1 MKNKFIIK
9 VPYHYIA
16 SALQNRQRSSSTKN
30 VIGVSP
36 EPYLDLI
43 SNPFDKRQWNYL
55 SFGPSYIRVNQSAI
69 RPKCQQETEIKNQHK
84 DIYSKVENNLTGY
97 PHLIPRNNTIFKQY
111 SDHLLDYLN
120 QSYFTPLSY
129 KDQLISHEQ
138 AQILGSIR
146 RIIQNRNLI
155 LFPDT
160 NAFIES
166 SCNPFNEILDKVI
179 QLLNTLRGKD
189 LIRKWQY
196 EQMMP
201 DRTTYKILRPIF
213 DAKSNDTTIIDGAS
227 LITELSK
234 YNKKG
239 LLKSTTLFCTFDIRN
254 LYTILPQEE
263 TLDTLMAFLH
273 AHGYR
278 KVKGISIDTIK
289 RLASIILQDNVFA
302 YGKKIYKQ
310 TTGGAMGSSLTLTLA
325 NIFMSNWQ
333 KNIVEEQTKTGE
345 FYGRYIDDIF
355 MTWNRSEEELRK
367 LLDDVN
373 TWHPNIKLDYKI
385 SNSLPFLD
393 VQLTNNNG
401 ILSTCVYH
409 KPSAE
414 PYVTPFISDHPRHV
428 FSNIIKNF
436 IERATRYSS
445 TFEAFNCE
453 RRYIKLMLLYNGY
466 PSTFIENEFHKYF
479 SEYISKS
486 PFLPLID
493 DEQKYFLMRK
503 QILGQPTPRQTQVA
517 LSAAL
522 ADIDNDPLDDDERQQ
537 PNPDPK
543 KSEENI
549 SNINEKF
556 FTHFTYEKRFK
567 TWKRDMHQVY
577 QDTFKDTPAMY
588 KKLMVGNRIRRQTH
602 NELIRKRPKKPLLQ
616 NKTIIKSSQTCSY
629 MWDPVFE
636 LSSSNQP
643 MCPVPTDAVIF
654 YSTVRKGGYWTLN
667 SGSTQGGTMIWI
679 HGNRF
684 AQNGFN
690 SVPSIINTNTVQLVD
705 GYSVY
710 DCEMHNDKITNTQ
723 LTCYAPILSEGYYQI
738 RVYVNGYL
746 IPLYQYYDSR
756 QASFTPML
764 SHTPIIT
771 SITPQSGT
779 PQSLIELAGSFKT
792 ACYSRDVD
800 GCAQDNN
807 PLISRIYVGGHLCNV
822 IDPISGATYTTAND
836 TALICFFEDNEVGL
850 FNITM
855 LVTNEYGRSLARSN
869 LYRIS
874 ADENLYMF
882 QSYAVISSVTP
893 NTGSTQ
899 GGTMLN
905 INGNYFSTSTRYPL
919 VVKVGNQ
926 PCTILSSTT
935 TTIQCQTP
943 VAPSSSQNQ
952 YQGGRGLQ
960 MYSTSGYTTQ
970 STLSSS
976 NPPTQTGTPTRTD
989 DALYVSNSSSAETVW
1004 LIGFVRVPKTATF
1017 TFILD
1022 TNGAAALF
1030 LSTNDDP
1037 TNKVLIASATNNH
1050 SPDILLNNN
1059 TNYYI
1064 FCVGSRSNGYLRLGI
1079 QARMHETTL
1088 TATTS
1093 SLVFN
1098 EIQRIAIATIV
1109 TPEQQQITYTVSP
1122 TNGTSEVQSL
1132 QVDNSIFQIG
1142 FRGVYTGRV

>member
-1 MKNKFIIK
+1 MDNNSIINRNNNDINKHINYRQPMYLTRSSFILYQILNKTLNYSIK
-9 VPYHYIA
+9 KKDEKQFINDQFYTMAKTNDFDLCKQYVMNYIENNKRQLNHCQFELAKQEEKFQTCPMIELSFEQIEQRLKELVDRERKYLSKRNNHKLIKFKDDISEKQRLTTVSTTSPMNNQENEYINRLITIREKQAEIWKEQLIIIQEAKYQWLNYFLNIYEVKIQEYEQQYQNEFIQLESLFSNNNDKTMLNNIKEHINNRINRLKKDIYDKMA
-16 SALQNRQRSSSTKN
+16 SFRKIILQNRQRSSSTKN
-30 VIGVSP
+30 VI
-36 EPYLDLI
+36 
-43 SNPFDKRQWNYL
+43 
-55 SFGPSYIRVNQSAI
+55 GPSYIRVNQSAI

-160 NAFIES
+160 NAFIEL

-201 DRTTYKILRPIF
+201 DRTTCKLAHLYFNPKTHKDGIPVRPIQSTIHASATKISKFLDKILRPIF

-234 YNKKG
+234 YNKKD

-373 TWHPNIKLDYKI
+373 AWHPNIKLDYKI

-436 IERATRYSS
+436 IGRATRYSS

-486 PFLPLID
+486 QFLPLID
-493 DEQKYFLMRK
+493 DEQKYFLLRK
-503 QILGQPTPRQTQVA
+503 QILSQLTPRQTQVA

-522 ADIDNDPLDDDERQQ
+522 ADFDNDPPDDDEKQQ

-543 KSEENI
+543 KSEEKN
-549 SNINEKF
+549 
-556 FTHFTYEKRFK
+556 
-567 TWKRDMHQVY
+567 
-577 QDTFKDTPAMY
+577 
-588 KKLMVGNRIRRQTH
+588 
-602 NELIRKRPKKPLLQ
+602 
-616 NKTIIKSSQTCSY
+616 
-629 MWDPVFE
+629 
-636 LSSSNQP
+636 
-643 MCPVPTDAVIF
+643 
-654 YSTVRKGGYWTLN
+654 
-667 SGSTQGGTMIWI
+667 
-679 HGNRF
+679 
-684 AQNGFN
+684 
-690 SVPSIINTNTVQLVD
+690 
-705 GYSVY
+705 
-710 DCEMHNDKITNTQ
+710 
-723 LTCYAPILSEGYYQI
+723 
-738 RVYVNGYL
+738 
-746 IPLYQYYDSR
+746 
-756 QASFTPML
+756 
-764 SHTPIIT
+764 
-771 SITPQSGT
+771 
-779 PQSLIELAGSFKT
+779 
-792 ACYSRDVD
+792 
-800 GCAQDNN
+800 
-807 PLISRIYVGGHLCNV
+807 
-822 IDPISGATYTTAND
+822 
-836 TALICFFEDNEVGL
+836 
-850 FNITM
+850 
-855 LVTNEYGRSLARSN
+855 
-869 LYRIS
+869 
-874 ADENLYMF
+874 
-882 QSYAVISSVTP
+882 
-893 NTGSTQ
+893 
-899 GGTMLN
+899 
-905 INGNYFSTSTRYPL
+905 
-919 VVKVGNQ
+919 
-926 PCTILSSTT
+926 
-935 TTIQCQTP
+935 
-943 VAPSSSQNQ
+943 
-952 YQGGRGLQ
+952 
-960 MYSTSGYTTQ
+960 
-970 STLSSS
+970 
-976 NPPTQTGTPTRTD
+976 
-989 DALYVSNSSSAETVW
+989 
-1004 LIGFVRVPKTATF
+1004 
-1017 TFILD
+1017 
-1022 TNGAAALF
+1022 
-1030 LSTNDDP
+1030 
-1037 TNKVLIASATNNH
+1037 
-1050 SPDILLNNN
+1050 
-1059 TNYYI
+1059 
-1064 FCVGSRSNGYLRLGI
+1064 
-1079 QARMHETTL
+1079 
-1088 TATTS
+1088 
-1093 SLVFN
+1093 
-1098 EIQRIAIATIV
+1098 
-1109 TPEQQQITYTVSP
+1109 
-1122 TNGTSEVQSL
+1122 
-1132 QVDNSIFQIG
+1132 
-1142 FRGVYTGRV
+1142 

>member
-1 MKNKFIIK
+1 MYLTRSSSILYQILNKALNYSLKKKDEKQFINGRLQLLDQQYCLEMDRQLWQSYLDIGLQQHLWPDQFYTMAKTNDFDLCKQYVMNYMENNKKQLNHCQFELTKQEEQFQTFCPMIEISFEQMEQRLKELVDRERKYLSKRNNDKLIKFKDDISEKQRLTTISTSALMNNQENEYLNRLITIREKQAEIWKEQLMLEIRIYCKFLPLNFDQLENFISPTDYLPLNNNQKAIEIKNKHYKIIQETKRQWLNYFLNIYEIKIQEYEQQYQNEFIKLRSLFSNNNDTTMLNNIK
-9 VPYHYIA
+9 EYINNRINRLKKDIYDKMA
-16 SALQNRQRSSSTKN
+16 SFRKIILQNRQRSSSTKN
-30 VIGVSP
+30 VI
-36 EPYLDLI
+36 
-43 SNPFDKRQWNYL
+43 
-55 SFGPSYIRVNQSAI
+55 GPSYIRVNQSAI

-616 NKTIIKSSQTCSY
+616 NKTIIK
-629 MWDPVFE
+629 
-636 LSSSNQP
+636 
-643 MCPVPTDAVIF
+643 
-654 YSTVRKGGYWTLN
+654 
-667 SGSTQGGTMIWI
+667 
-679 HGNRF
+679 
-684 AQNGFN
+684 
-690 SVPSIINTNTVQLVD
+690 
-705 GYSVY
+705 
-710 DCEMHNDKITNTQ
+710 
-723 LTCYAPILSEGYYQI
+723 
-738 RVYVNGYL
+738 
-746 IPLYQYYDSR
+746 
-756 QASFTPML
+756 
-764 SHTPIIT
+764 
-771 SITPQSGT
+771 
-779 PQSLIELAGSFKT
+779 
-792 ACYSRDVD
+792 
-800 GCAQDNN
+800 
-807 PLISRIYVGGHLCNV
+807 
-822 IDPISGATYTTAND
+822 
-836 TALICFFEDNEVGL
+836 
-850 FNITM
+850 
-855 LVTNEYGRSLARSN
+855 
-869 LYRIS
+869 
-874 ADENLYMF
+874 
-882 QSYAVISSVTP
+882 
-893 NTGSTQ
+893 
-899 GGTMLN
+899 
-905 INGNYFSTSTRYPL
+905 
-919 VVKVGNQ
+919 
-926 PCTILSSTT
+926 
-935 TTIQCQTP
+935 
-943 VAPSSSQNQ
+943 
-952 YQGGRGLQ
+952 
-960 MYSTSGYTTQ
+960 
-970 STLSSS
+970 
-976 NPPTQTGTPTRTD
+976 
-989 DALYVSNSSSAETVW
+989 
-1004 LIGFVRVPKTATF
+1004 
-1017 TFILD
+1017 
-1022 TNGAAALF
+1022 
-1030 LSTNDDP
+1030 
-1037 TNKVLIASATNNH
+1037 
-1050 SPDILLNNN
+1050 
-1059 TNYYI
+1059 
-1064 FCVGSRSNGYLRLGI
+1064 
-1079 QARMHETTL
+1079 
-1088 TATTS
+1088 
-1093 SLVFN
+1093 
-1098 EIQRIAIATIV
+1098 
-1109 TPEQQQITYTVSP
+1109 
-1122 TNGTSEVQSL
+1122 
-1132 QVDNSIFQIG
+1132 
-1142 FRGVYTGRV
+1142 